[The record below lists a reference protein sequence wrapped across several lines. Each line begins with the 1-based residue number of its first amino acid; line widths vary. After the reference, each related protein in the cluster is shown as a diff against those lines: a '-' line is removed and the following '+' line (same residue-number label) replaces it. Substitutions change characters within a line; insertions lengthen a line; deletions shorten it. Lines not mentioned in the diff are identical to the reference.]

1 MTGEEL
7 RTKAINGARGVV
19 GWGKLS
25 ASEKGMWNNAVREI
39 QHEKDKLLVRVTLHE
54 RESIIAFLRDKCAA
68 LRGDP
73 ALGLSDMMIGMLA
86 FGEDLARMLE
96 RGEHT

>member
-1 MTGEEL
+1 MTGQEL
-7 RTKAINGARGVV
+7 REKAINGARGCCA
-19 GWGKLS
+19 WDMLF
-25 ASEKGMWNNAVREI
+25 ASEKGMWNNAALELG
-39 QHEKDKLLVRVTLHE
+39 HEADRMLGVGHQAELQRTV
-54 RESIIAFLRDKCAA
+54 AFIRGKCGA

-73 ALGLSDMMIGMLA
+73 AHALSDMMLGMLA

>member
-7 RTKAINGARGVV
+7 RTKAINGARGF
-19 GWGKLS
+19 GNWDKLT
-25 ASEKGMWNNAVREI
+25 AGEKGMWNNAALELG
-39 QHEKDKLLVRVTLHE
+39 HEADRMLGVGHQAELQRTV
-54 RESIIAFLRDKCAA
+54 AFIRSKCAA

-73 ALGLSDMMIGMLA
+73 ALGTSNMMIGMLA
-86 FGEDLARMLE
+86 FGEDLAGMLE

>member
-19 GWGKLS
+19 SWGKLS
-25 ASEKGMWNNAVREI
+25 AAGKGMWNNAAMEVE
-39 QHEKDKLLVRVTLHE
+39 HEKDRLLTQVVLHE
-54 RESIIAFLRDKCAA
+54 RESIIAFLRAKHGELTKDMDPQRHMHIYVLATGMVDAA
-68 LRGDP
+68 
-73 ALGLSDMMIGMLA
+73 A
-86 FGEDLARMLE
+86 MLE